1 MFHIRIP
8 YGDPTRKIRAAQL
21 STIALTLRGRT
32 GATSCEGVHPRLT
45 SLPPPR
51 RSAFCPLLPCRSSS
65 RFRSSIHIPPLIHV
79 LLFHPRFDLRSYS
92 LLSQPTLWPSQP
104 IVLPHSSPLRP
115 RISARLSSLSR
126 PPRRSSRNGF
136 RFAQHIFSHPL
147 RPRIWRRP
155 PFRVRRG
162 RRLRPAALEAVARPG
177 TADLL
182 RRNRTTIAGVF
193 RFRPIRPILATIWRE
208 AHSCRGAGRPQIG
221 FAPTGPCL
229 LASSRLK
236 SGRAAT

>member
-8 YGDPTRKIRAAQL
+8 YGEPTRKIRAAQL
-21 STIALTLRGRT
+21 STIALTLRGRA

-51 RSAFCPLLPCRSSS
+51 PSAFCPLLPFRPSSTS
-65 RFRSSIHIPPLIHV
+65 FSSIRVLTFDLTLCFPSPRCGQANLSSFPIPPPSGHAFPLA
-79 LLFHPRFDLRSYS
+79 LRRFT
-92 LLSQPTLWPSQP
+92 PA
-104 IVLPHSSPLRP
+104 SPLLAQ
-115 RISARLSSLSR
+115 RI
-126 PPRRSSRNGF
+126 PF
-136 RFAQHIFSHPL
+136 RATLFSHPL

-182 RRNRTTIAGVF
+182 RRNRTTTAGVF